1 MASFTSDGVQIAY
14 DDITSTP
21 SGGGSRSEGGRIAQ
35 GDPGAGA
42 ERTIVLI
49 HGFASNRNEGWKRT
63 SWYSAFDRR
72 RTRVIALDQRGHGE
86 SEKLY
91 EPEAYVRGKLAG
103 DVLALMDHLGVR
115 RADVFG
121 YSMGTRTALGVAIA
135 APDRV
140 SNLILGG
147 VGGKLLES
155 PPAVAGEPM
164 AEAMLAEDPATI
176 TDPMLRSFRHFADEQ
191 GEDRKALAA
200 VTRVKNPPLDR
211 AAMARLPMPVLVV
224 AGQGDTGAGDPEAL
238 ARIFPDGRGVTVAG
252 CDHFSAIPHALTK
265 AAVFDFLDGLMDDDF
280 PPFE

>member
-14 DDITSTP
+14 DDLTP
-21 SGGGSRSEGGRIAQ
+21 PGG
-35 GDPGAGA
+35 P

-63 SWYSAFDRR
+63 GWYQAFERR
-72 RTRVIALDQRGHGE
+72 RMRVIALDQRGHGE

-91 EPEAYVRGKLAG
+91 ESDAYEREKLAA
-103 DVLALMDHLGVR
+103 DVLALMDHLGVQ

-121 YSMGTRTALGVAIA
+121 YSMGTRTALGVAMA

-147 VGGKLLES
+147 VGGKLLEAA
-155 PPAVAGEPM
+155 PAAVGESM
-164 AEAMLAEDPATI
+164 ADAMLAEDPATI
-176 TDPMLRSFRHFADEQ
+176 THPMLQSFRQFADEQ

-200 VTRVKNPPLDR
+200 VTGAKNPPLDQD
-211 AAMARLPMPVLVV
+211 AMTRLPMPVLVV
-224 AGQGDTGAGDPEAL
+224 AGVSDTGAGDPEGL
-238 ARIFPDGRGVTVAG
+238 SRLFPHGHSVTVPG

-265 AAVFDFLDGLMDDDF
+265 AAVFDFLDGMMDDDF
-280 PPFE
+280 PAFE